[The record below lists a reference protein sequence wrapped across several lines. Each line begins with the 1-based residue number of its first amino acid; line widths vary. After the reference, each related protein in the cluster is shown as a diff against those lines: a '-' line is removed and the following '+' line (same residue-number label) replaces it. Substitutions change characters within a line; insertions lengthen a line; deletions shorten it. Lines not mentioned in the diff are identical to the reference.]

1 MAVEEGALPVGT
13 TEEVLDTVV
22 VEQEDGTDA
31 HREMVSVGDPETT
44 EARARVSS
52 TEENATRYA
61 LQVQDDK
68 MDDLISMMGVVVEQL
83 KIMNLHL
90 YAMTDET
97 FDPQDTEQ

>member
-1 MAVEEGALPVGT
+1 MAVTEGNLDVGDT
-13 TEEVLDTVV
+13 GEKLDTTV
-22 VEQEDGTDA
+22 VEQTDGTDA
-31 HREMVSVGDPETT
+31 HREAVILTDPETLA
-44 EARARVSS
+44 ARASVAG
-52 TEENATRYA
+52 TEESATRYA